1 MRWEGGLCFR
11 FKAYCC
17 RDLGLAFRG
26 GSCLGGQRAA
36 LQHLT
41 ACSGCHHIWDQLKA
55 VQSHGKVPGLWFAL
69 NWAFLKRVIN
79 VWREFSFLALF
90 KTQNLARVL
99 KLLSRAERSL
109 AWLCCTGAN
118 PTFHSCAHC
127 NLVLPV
133 PPQLGGL
140 LKGGSSSEAF

>member
-1 MRWEGGLCFR
+1 MPWGPEGCIT
-11 FKAYCC
+11 
-17 RDLGLAFRG
+17 AFNSLLRLPSHM
-26 GSCLGGQRAA
+26 GSAKSSAVPWQGAWFVVCLKLSLSKEGYQ
-36 LQHLT
+36 
-41 ACSGCHHIWDQLKA
+41 
-55 VQSHGKVPGLWFAL
+55 
-69 NWAFLKRVIN
+69 
-79 VWREFSFLALF
+79 WREFSFLALF